1 MLSDT
6 NSSHGGNFLKPIRFH
21 FPEFEYPKRTMI
33 AIVLLFAVIL
43 VAPWFTGLFFLP
55 ASAFVAAAVLLLS
68 LIVFRFKGRS
78 WGVADPRTFAM
89 VLAFYIALSTL
100 WSASL
105 ITSIPINVV
114 QISALL
120 FFVIMVDYAKH
131 VRKAAVYAILLIGVA
146 LYFFGMGAAFS
157 WWPAVQAVYDGNML
171 ASVFQYHNTFAAI
184 ELAIGVIGYLYGMS
198 HRRWWLNALGALSFV
213 LSLSAVLGS
222 QSRTV
227 WVLMVFALV
236 AVLIIRAV
244 VNRSVWSAITGIL
257 LIIVGV
263 ASGLLAIQAL
273 THIKPWDFVLSTVI
287 AVVASFALALWDR
300 WILQKKVSKKGIYAG
315 AIVFLVLVAL
325 ALYKLRAHLF
335 SGSGSVST
343 RLQSITFH
351 SISLQER
358 FYYYKNALHMW
369 MNAPIFGS
377 SGGTWTAK
385 FQAFQ
390 TLPYWSEQ
398 VHSSFF
404 DQLLNFGVFGFLL
417 TLVLIALCVWG
428 MVKAVRNTHDRKELL
443 LIASYIVAVTVL
455 SLHSLL
461 DFDFAYGY
469 FQYLFVIF
477 LAFAAHV
484 APDTEAQAKQLER
497 TKTSDRSTVISR
509 GLLTTGTVLVAV
521 LAFTLSLSIAS
532 AQAILGQ
539 SSTTVAPV
547 SNNASTLQAALQVA
561 PYNPSLQIAD
571 AQQMMQTAQATQNR
585 SLYAKAWQH
594 IQTAHALAPW
604 DPALQTQAAV
614 MAYELGQG
622 STAVAWAQEAH
633 QDGAFNTPAFRN
645 LLGLSLW
652 TAAAQLKTNPVV
664 SRSMLQQVLSQYQA
678 FEVKSKDV
686 NMHLFPD
693 SVVMTMD
700 ASMQVYAATADYLLG
715 DYAQSLKVM
724 TPLSTTNRDI
734 AAVSLYET
742 DKVLDDAALHQTGK
756 IDQLLLKQLSAN
768 PSAMQQYNYLKSL

>member
-1 MLSDT
+1 MQT
-6 NSSHGGNFLKPIRFH
+6 RFRL
-21 FPEFEYPKRTMI
+21 PELDYPKRTLM
-33 AIVLLFAVIL
+33 ATVFLFAVIL

-68 LIVFRFKGRS
+68 LIVFRYKGRS
-78 WGVADPRTFAM
+78 WGVADPRTWAM
-89 VLAFYIALSTL
+89 VLAVYIALSDL

-105 ITSIPINVV
+105 ILSIPINAVE
-114 QISALL
+114 ISSLL
-120 FFVIMVDYAKH
+120 FFVIMVDYAHYLK
-131 VRKAAVYAILLIGVA
+131 KPAIYAFLLVGIA
-146 LYFFGMGAAFS
+146 LYIFGMGAAFS

-171 ASVFQYHNTFAAI
+171 ASVFQYHNTFAAV
-184 ELAIGVIGYLYGMS
+184 ELAIGLAGYLYGMS
-198 HRRWWLNALGALSFV
+198 HRSWWLNALGALSFV
-213 LSLSAVLGS
+213 LSLDAVLGS

-227 WVLMVFALV
+227 WVLMAFALV
-236 AVLIIRAV
+236 AVLIIKAWAYRSLWPAV
-244 VNRSVWSAITGIL
+244 TGIL
-257 LIIVGV
+257 LIVVGV

-273 THIKPWDFVLSTVI
+273 THIKPWEFVLSFVI
-287 AVVASFALALWDR
+287 AILASLALALWDR
-300 WILQKKVSKKGIYAG
+300 WILQKKVSKKGIYTG
-315 AIVFLVLVAL
+315 AIVFLVFVAL

-369 MNAPIFGS
+369 LNAPIFGS

-404 DQLLNFGVFGFLL
+404 DQLLNYGVFGFLL
-417 TLVLIALCVWG
+417 TLVMLALCVWG
-428 MVKAVRNTHDRKELL
+428 MIKAMRYTQDRNQRL
-443 LIASYIVAVTVL
+443 LIASYVVAVAVL
-455 SLHSLL
+455 AFHSLL

-469 FQYLFVIF
+469 FQYVFVIF

-484 APDTEAQAKQLER
+484 ASDPAAQPANLER
-497 TKTSDRSTVISR
+497 TLTIERSTVISR
-509 GLLTTGTVLVAV
+509 RLLTTVTALVAV
-521 LAFTLSLSIAS
+521 LAFVGSLSIAS

-539 SSTTVAPV
+539 SSTAVAPV

-585 SLYAKAWQH
+585 SLYAQAWQH

-686 NMHLFPD
+686 NRHLFPD

-700 ASMQVYAATADYLLG
+700 ASIQVYAATADYLLG

-734 AAVSLYET
+734 AAVSLYEA